1 MILSGFLSVYIFI
14 TRWSCIFVKVLNL
27 RCVNKDIVI
36 LTTWS
41 TCIYFF
47 NCYLAAPGPNSGHY
61 RGDSFNHPM
70 LITAFYIF
78 DPRVIGSLVAER
90 LVRIVPATFR
100 FWLQRLN
107 PLGHIRIWIIYI
119 KILKKNVVAHVFL
132 KVKYRLSTNLE
143 LAILCDQELN
153 WKFAPSLWGL
163 KTCIT

>member
-1 MILSGFLSVYIFI
+1 MVSHRAINDIMQTPKKEMHSSSFQFVVLFLIF
-14 TRWSCIFVKVLNL
+14 F
-27 RCVNKDIVI
+27 
-36 LTTWS
+36 
-41 TCIYFF
+41 FF
-47 NCYLAAPGPNSGHY
+47 NCYLAAPRPTLGHY